1 MNTYRLTLIALLA
14 ALAVVGRYAFQFIP
28 NIQPVT
34 TIIIISAFFLGPVSG
49 IILAFLTTYLSNLV
63 MGMGLWTVWQISAW
77 SIIGLISGMLGRIFQ
92 KNPLPVLIMFSIFAG
107 YFFGFVMSLANYMIA
122 GKFLSYYLL
131 GLPFDTYHAI
141 GNVVFMVI
149 LFPVLSKIFTQYQE
163 KQKVSL

>member
-14 ALAVVGRYAFQFIP
+14 ALAVVGRYAFQFVP

-34 TIIIISAFFLGPVSG
+34 TIIILSAFFLGPVSG

-63 MGMGLWTVWQISAW
+63 MGMGLWTVWQIAAW
-77 SIIGLISGMLGRIFQ
+77 SIIGIISGMLGKIFQ
-92 KNPLPVLIMFSIFAG
+92 KNPLPILMVFSVFSG
-107 YFFGFVMSLANYMIA
+107 YFFGFVMSLANYIIA

-141 GNVVFMVI
+141 GNAIFMVI
-149 LFPVLSKIFTQYQE
+149 LFPVLSRIFARHL
-163 KQKVSL
+163 KK